1 MKMTLFLEI
10 RTKLGIKEVTVKN
23 KAWDSSQHYDTD
35 AGELYRALQGLH
47 RAPSTESSVFVSS
60 GKQTKLHMTT
70 LSKVTT
76 YVEPT
81 SSDWQKQLWKLVTLF
96 LVGQTKA
103 VVKLY
108 PSPEFIFSCS
118 DLLSFFG
125 SAYMDPRGCPN
136 RDQHS
141 NSVSDLQQWGAWGQA
156 LETSASNDDI
166 LVKENMFSTPFCVCV
181 SKVICQLRLCITVTE
196 PSLAVS
202 LGGRS
207 CF

>member
-35 AGELYRALQGLH
+35 AGELYRALQGQTGAL
-47 RAPSTESSVFVSS
+47 STESSVFVSS
-60 GKQTKLHMTT
+60 GTAKPHMTT

-81 SSDWQKQLWKLVTLF
+81 SSDWQKQLWKLVTSF
-96 LVGQTKA
+96 LVGQAKA

-125 SAYMDPRGCPN
+125 SAYMDLRGCPN
-136 RDQHS
+136 RY
-141 NSVSDLQQWGAWGQA
+141 
-156 LETSASNDDI
+156 SA
-166 LVKENMFSTPFCVCV
+166 
-181 SKVICQLRLCITVTE
+181 Q
-196 PSLAVS
+196 
-202 LGGRS
+202 
-207 CF
+207 